1 MIDTET
7 FDPTHAT
14 GAECSAYL
22 FALRVKTDIRRWW
35 KLRSRNG
42 SGANTERVYALAAA
56 IRQNLTWVDTNDGF
70 RAKLNPY
77 ALKVLGD
84 TVPVSATETMAILDI
99 AKAAAKDMLAVLVPE
114 AEK

>member
-35 KLRSRNG
+35 TLRSRNA
-42 SGANTERVYALAAA
+42 SGANSERVYALAAA
-56 IRQNLTWVDTNDGF
+56 IRQNLTWIDTNDGF
-70 RAKLNPY
+70 RTKLNPY

-84 TVPVSATETMAILDI
+84 TVPVSATETMTILDI
-99 AKAAAKDMLAVLVPE
+99 AKAAAKDMLASLSPE